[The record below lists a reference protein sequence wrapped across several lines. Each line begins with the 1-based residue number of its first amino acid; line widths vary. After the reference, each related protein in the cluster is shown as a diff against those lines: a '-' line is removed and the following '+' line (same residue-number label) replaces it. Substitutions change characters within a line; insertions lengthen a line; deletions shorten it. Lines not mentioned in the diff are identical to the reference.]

1 MKNIKYLAL
10 VALAL
15 GVTACKPATG
25 GNGGNS
31 ELTEYD
37 KTVYVCF
44 YADYNRVD
52 IANPL
57 AGFMWYPGVPLPV
70 EEIPD
75 MTNVEAPDGF
85 TEFAGW
91 STHTIID
98 DLNDLWDFETDVA
111 SSDAISLDL
120 FGIWLAEGEI

>member
-1 MKNIKYLAL
+1 MGQLNLSQLASMPDVMKNTKWN
-10 VALAL
+10 VRFS
-15 GVTACKPATG
+15 KMP
-25 GNGGNS
+25 S
-31 ELTEYD
+31 
-37 KTVYVCF
+37 
-44 YADYNRVD
+44 
-52 IANPL
+52 
-57 AGFMWYPGVPLPV
+57 MSV

-75 MTNVEAPDGF
+75 MTSVEAPDGF